1 MPPAIRILVLED
13 DDSLRT
19 MLVNLLEG
27 EGYEVRAASNGLE
40 ALQHTRAEPFDVIVA
55 DVRMEGMSG
64 LDVLETVHTEAPET
78 RSLVITGYASE
89 EDSLRAI
96 RAGVRDYLKK
106 PFRMADFLASV
117 AERVQ
122 ERRRELEQQ
131 EKDSSMRL
139 TALGALR
146 ALVGAQPLA
155 APRRAGDLAAQLG
168 SALGGS
174 PETCESLEI
183 AALIETLRQQGLG
196 ALVEWAASDRRWA
209 TLAAEAAQPWT
220 GVGRDARILAV
231 ALAAAARERELEEE
245 PASLAVDLS
254 RTHPGRFDPAVLEA
268 LERPPGAPKAEHR
281 RGLLSLARALEGAGD
296 RAGAQAA
303 YQELTVAPV
312 VSQEVVSAWLALGR
326 LTRTPE
332 AWQQALEAA
341 RSLGPAARGLASLE
355 AGLEQG
361 EASLLEEAARLLG
374 DVGNPVAQ
382 AQALLGLARV
392 RGEGDLEAPLAVLL
406 QHPRELASCAD
417 WLVPLLRTARH
428 GTAVTA
434 ALARLDADAPAPVR
448 GLRVYSLGSFE
459 VFRGHERV
467 AEADW
472 ITKKAKYL
480 FAYLCAR
487 GRFVH
492 EDVLIEEFYPG
503 DADKGKKALYTTTSR
518 LRKSLQQEI
527 DPILRRDGHLQVNP
541 ELTVWHDLDELEE
554 CLKPGEGAL
563 EKARRVAQLYR
574 GPYLEGCYMD
584 WCLTIR
590 DRLEREVSALLF
602 RLAQHCWSK
611 RRLDEAQE
619 YVQRALDVDAC
630 HQEGHLLAMHVFMAA
645 NRPEEAVR
653 QYERAERLLRQRMD
667 MVPSLELMEAH
678 QRARLSIP

>member
-1 MPPAIRILVLED
+1 MPESIRVLVLED

-19 MLVNLLEG
+19 MLVNLLGE
-27 EGYEVRAASNGLE
+27 EGYEVCSASNGLE
-40 ALQHTRAEPFDVIVA
+40 ALQHSRARPFDVIVA

-64 LDVLETVHTEAPET
+64 LDVLETVHQEAPET

-96 RAGVRDYLKK
+96 RAGVGDYLKK

-117 AERVQ
+117 AGRVQ

-131 EKDSSMRL
+131 EKDATMRQ

-146 ALVGAQPLA
+146 ALVSTQPGGLG
-155 APRRAGDLAAQLG
+155 RAGELASRLARV
-168 SALGGS
+168 LGGS
-174 PETCESLEI
+174 AETCECLEI
-183 AALIETLRQQGLG
+183 AALIEALRAQGMG
-196 ALVEWAASDRRWA
+196 ALVEWAATNSRWS
-209 TLAAEAAQPWT
+209 TLAAEAAQPFP
-220 GVGRDARILAV
+220 GVGREARILAV
-231 ALAAAARERELEEE
+231 ALAAAARERDWDEE

-254 RTHPGRFDPAVLEA
+254 RTHPGRFDPTVLEA
-268 LERPPGAPKAEHR
+268 LDRPPGAPQAEHR
-281 RGLLSLARALEGAGD
+281 RGLLTLARALEGAGD

-312 VSQEVVSAWLALGR
+312 ASQEVVSAWLALGR

-332 AWQQALEAA
+332 AWQKALEAA
-341 RSLGPAARGLASLE
+341 RSLGPGSTGLAALE

-361 EASLLEEAARLLG
+361 DASLLEEAARLLG
-374 DVGNPVAQ
+374 EVGNPVAQ
-382 AQALLGLARV
+382 AQALLALAR
-392 RGEGDLEAPLAVLL
+392 GNLEAPLAVLL
-406 QHPRELASCAD
+406 QHPRELASCAT
-417 WLVPLLRTARH
+417 WLVPLLRSAPA
-428 GTAVTA
+428 GPAVTA
-434 ALARLDADAPAPVR
+434 ALARLGADAPTAPAP
-448 GLRVYSLGSFE
+448 GLRVHSLGSFE
-459 VFRGHERV
+459 VFRGSERV

-480 FAYLCAR
+480 FAYLCAH

-503 DADKGKKALYTTTSR
+503 DAEKGKKALYTTTSR
-518 LRKSLQQEI
+518 LRKSLQQEV

-541 ELTVWHDLDELEE
+541 ELTVWHDFEELEE

-563 EKARRVAQLYR
+563 ERARRVAQLYR
-574 GPYLEGCYMD
+574 GPFLDGCYMD
-584 WCLTIR
+584 WALTLR

-611 RRLDEAQE
+611 KRLDEAQE
-619 YVQRALDVDAC
+619 YVQRALDVDPC
-630 HQEGHLLAMHVFMAA
+630 HQEGHLLAMHVFMAS

-653 QYERAERLLRQRMD
+653 QFERAERLLRQRMD
-667 MVPSLELMEAH
+667 MLPSIELMEAH